1 MQTYRTDGTSNTVVN
16 RYHMTTKVMDVKNT
30 CDNNAEYGVI
40 SGDTE
45 PTPYEVDRIQYQN
58 IEESETAGGE
68 GEAVE
73 DHDEMIGCGG
83 CRGYPMDRA
92 TDGSDQGEGQL
103 GQEAPPRTD
112 STRVVYHGVTRR
124 KRRRCTNKVGKKIW
138 SDTDRPQRIIEE
150 DGHQLQPHGDRYTDH
165 RDSDYQQRQTDGM
178 WHQRCTGS
186 GTLKYSLVKIITR
199 VIIHVIGSK

>member
-1 MQTYRTDGTSNTVVN
+1 
-16 RYHMTTKVMDVKNT
+16 MTTKVMDVKNT

-45 PTPYEVDRIQYQN
+45 PTPYEVDRIRYQN

-103 GQEAPPRTD
+103 GQEPPPRTD

-138 SDTDRPQRIIEE
+138 
-150 DGHQLQPHGDRYTDH
+150 
-165 RDSDYQQRQTDGM
+165 
-178 WHQRCTGS
+178 
-186 GTLKYSLVKIITR
+186 
-199 VIIHVIGSK
+199 